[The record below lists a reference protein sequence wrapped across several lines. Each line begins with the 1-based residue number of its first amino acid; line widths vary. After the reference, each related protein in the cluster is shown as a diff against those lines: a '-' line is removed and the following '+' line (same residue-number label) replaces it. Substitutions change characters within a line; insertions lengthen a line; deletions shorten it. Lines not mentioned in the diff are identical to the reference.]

1 MHYLR
6 NMAALAC
13 ALLAGCASIIDK
25 HPKIAYADKRHPL
38 SDTAIFSC
46 AEVPGFTCGIIRVDD
61 RSTWNAYNAGN
72 TLWVRVLPGEHHVGV
87 VASHANDINWLSFD
101 IKDVQP
107 GHAYSIEIATAP
119 PPPPPVVVPGSHGK
133 KAGKTNSNNKQ
144 QNAVATSMSVS
155 YKDLGKM
162 DSYTIRIGQNS
173 IHTTKLTAGF

>member
-6 NMAALAC
+6 NIAVLAC
-13 ALLAGCASIIDK
+13 ALLAGCASIIDR

-46 AEVPGFTCGIIRVDD
+46 AEVPGFTCGIIRVDGRD
-61 RSTWNAYNAGN
+61 TWNYYNGGN

-87 VASHANDINWLSFD
+87 VASNGKDINWLSFD

-107 GHAYSIEIATAP
+107 GHAYSIEIGNA

-144 QNAVATSMSVS
+144 QNAVPTTMSVS

-173 IHTTKLTAGF
+173 IHTTKLTASF

>member
-6 NMAALAC
+6 NIAVLAC
-13 ALLAGCASIIDK
+13 ALLAGCASIIDR

-46 AEVPGFTCGIIRVDD
+46 AEVPGFTCGIIRVDGRD
-61 RSTWNAYNAGN
+61 TWNYYNGGN

-87 VASHANDINWLSFD
+87 VASNGKDINWLSFD

-107 GHAYSIEIATAP
+107 GHAYSIEIGNA
-119 PPPPPVVVPGSHGK
+119 PPPPPVVVPVSHGK

-144 QNAVATSMSVS
+144 QNAVATTMSVS

-173 IHTTKLTAGF
+173 IHTTKLTASF

>member
-6 NMAALAC
+6 TMAVLAC
-13 ALLAGCASIIDK
+13 ALLAGCASIVDRS
-25 HPKIAYADKRHPL
+25 PKVAYADKHHPL

-61 RSTWNAYNAGN
+61 RDTWNYYNGGN
-72 TLWVRVLPGEHHVGV
+72 TLWVRVLPGDHLVRV
-87 VASHANDINWLSFD
+87 VASNGKDINWLSFD

-107 GHAYSIEIATAP
+107 QHVYSIEIATAP
-119 PPPPPVVVPGSHGK
+119 PPPVPVAVPHGK
-133 KAGKTNSNNKQ
+133 KAGKTNGSSKQ
-144 QNAVATSMSVS
+144 NTVAKSMSVS

-162 DSYTIRIGQNS
+162 ASYTMRVGQDT

>member
-6 NMAALAC
+6 NIAVLAC
-13 ALLAGCASIIDK
+13 ALLAGCASIIDR

-46 AEVPGFTCGIIRVDD
+46 AEVPGFTCGIIRVDGRD
-61 RSTWNAYNAGN
+61 TWNYYNGGN

-87 VASHANDINWLSFD
+87 VASNGKDINWLSFD

-173 IHTTKLTAGF
+173 IHTTKLTASF